1 VLGELSLD
9 WLRPAGVSPPRT
21 PLAALIYNNANLSFN
36 LAALAF
42 TSLAFVVFTIVGLR
56 GLRKKAP
63 TQQTKS
69 AFAGSVA
76 FGLFTILVLTG
87 ILHLRP

>member
-1 VLGELSLD
+1 VLGGLPPD
-9 WLRPAGVSPPRT
+9 WLRTAGASSSRM
-21 PLAALIYNNANLSFN
+21 PLAALTYNNANLSFN
-36 LAALAF
+36 LAFLAF

-56 GLRKKAP
+56 SLRKEVR

-69 AFAGSVA
+69 AFFGSVA
-76 FGLFTILVLTG
+76 FGLLTILVLTG